1 MRQPAR
7 GQLPQGWLDGQRIQ
21 PGGSFDTIAGSLRSM
36 FDFDR
41 PFEDGPRK
49 LILDETTG
57 AVVSVSH
64 DRDDDGDDRR

>member
-1 MRQPAR
+1 MSKFLTLH
-7 GQLPQGWLDGQRIQ
+7 GDVVGVVGWTL
-21 PGGSFDTIAGSLRSM
+21 T
-36 FDFDR
+36 
-41 PFEDGPRK
+41 FEDGPRK